1 MNRLYPILM
10 VKLQIVVS
18 PEIYQ
23 DVKQVQNQHRLLT
36 IAEAGRLLLVEGL
49 KNEGLLRLGK

>member
-1 MNRLYPILM
+1 LNRLYPILM